1 MADLLDAETLETE
14 AVDDSDL
21 ESRLTQE
28 REQVEENATE
38 QEQPSQEEE
47 EILPPKFQGK
57 TVEEIVQSYQN
68 LEQHSGRQSNESI
81 KCGNLFS
88 EN

>member
-68 LEQHSGRQSNESI
+68 LEQHSGRQSN
-81 KCGNLFS
+81 
-88 EN
+88 